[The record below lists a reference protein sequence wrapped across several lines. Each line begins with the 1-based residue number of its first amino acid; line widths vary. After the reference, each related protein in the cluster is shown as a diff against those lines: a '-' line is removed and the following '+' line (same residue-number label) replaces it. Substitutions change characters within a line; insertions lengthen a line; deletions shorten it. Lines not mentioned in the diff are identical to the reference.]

1 MIKSPKF
8 FERFLIMADLFSFNI
23 RYILKNILRNID
35 PLNLIFSKWL
45 ESKELST
52 RKWNNFLNRYFKNY
66 VNSVKFNITKSIS
79 VEFIPYKI
87 F

>member
-35 PLNLIFSKWL
+35 P
-45 ESKELST
+45 
-52 RKWNNFLNRYFKNY
+52 
-66 VNSVKFNITKSIS
+66 
-79 VEFIPYKI
+79 
-87 F
+87 